1 MSINNSSRIF
11 CAKGCIGNG
20 GSRVK
25 KFFFFMEE
33 ITACLHALENGSIE
47 KE

>member
-25 KFFFFMEE
+25 KFFFFYGRNNSMF
-33 ITACLHALENGSIE
+33 ACT
-47 KE
+47 